1 MRFSQDFIRKVE
13 DATDLVGLIQDQGVA
28 LRKAGTSFKACCPF
42 HNEKTPSFN
51 VNPQRGFFHC
61 FGCNVGGGAV
71 KFLMLHER
79 VSFVEAI
86 TELARKAGIALEGES
101 GPRKRDDADEGMA

>member
-51 VNPQRGFFHC
+51 
-61 FGCNVGGGAV
+61 
-71 KFLMLHER
+71 L
-79 VSFVEAI
+79 
-86 TELARKAGIALEGES
+86 LEI
-101 GPRKRDDADEGMA
+101 